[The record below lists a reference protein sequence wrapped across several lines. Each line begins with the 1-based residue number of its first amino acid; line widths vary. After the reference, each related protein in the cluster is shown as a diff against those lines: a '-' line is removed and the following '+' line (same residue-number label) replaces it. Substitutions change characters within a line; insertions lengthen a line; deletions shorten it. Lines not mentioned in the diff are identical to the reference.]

1 MTSKTNTK
9 QVQKLRRIRDDF
21 PYFSKNFLKVKDKA
35 GQIVRFELN
44 QAQRYIHSMLEKQRI
59 ETGKVRALV
68 LKARQMGSS
77 TYLEGRYYHKASLN
91 KGKSVFILTHEA
103 ESTKK
108 LFSMA
113 RRFYDNVPDIM
124 KPSLRHSNAKELIF
138 DGIDSQYY
146 VGTAGN
152 ADVGRGG
159 TVQYLHGSETAHWD
173 NTDQIVTGL
182 MQSVPDM
189 PDTEI
194 VLESTANG
202 LGNMFYE
209 MCIGAI
215 NGENDYQLIFLPWFW
230 MDEYE
235 SEVEGFEPTE
245 EEFEYASLFL
255 AKYPKTQQ
263 MRKLA
268 WRRRKTAELGRSWK
282 FKQEY
287 PSTPQEAFVVSGD
300 SLCRAEDIVRAR
312 QCKLKDKNAPM
323 VIGVDPARKGDRT
336 VIAFRRGRE
345 LAHYYTFDDMDE
357 MRLVGILTQL
367 IDKHNPAMVN
377 IDVGLGYGTIDRLL
391 ELGYRNINGIHFGE
405 RAIESDVYRNKRAE
419 MWCKLAEWLEQ
430 PDVNIPDND
439 ALHADLM
446 SVPEIQHTSDG
457 TIRLVSKEKIREQ
470 YGKSPDIGDAVALTF
485 ALPVHRI
492 AERKEQDRFRKKT
505 ESHATWKK
513 IPNKVKYA
521 H

>member
-1 MTSKTNTK
+1 MSSKTNTK
-9 QVQKLRRIRDDF
+9 QAQKLRRIRDEF
-21 PYFSKNFLKVKDKA
+21 PYFAQSFLKIKDKA
-35 GQIVRFELN
+35 GQIVPFELN
-44 QAQRYIHSMLEKQRI
+44 QAQRFIHQKLEKQRLD
-59 ETGKVRALV
+59 TGKVRALI

-91 KGKSVFILTHEA
+91 NGKSVFILTHEA

-113 RRFYDNVPDIM
+113 RRFYDNVPDLM
-124 KPSLRHSNAKELIF
+124 KPHLRHSNAKELIF

-189 PDTEI
+189 SDTEI

-209 MCIGAI
+209 MCVDAM
-215 NGENDYQLIFLPWFW
+215 NSKNDYQLIFLPWFW

-235 SEVEGFEPTE
+235 SDPQDLILTE
-245 EEFEYASLFL
+245 EEIEYASLFL
-255 AKYPKTQQ
+255 DKYPKTQQ

-268 WRRRKTAELGRSWK
+268 WRRRKTAELGRPWK
-282 FKQEY
+282 FQQEY

-312 QCKLKDKNAPM
+312 QCKLKDKHAPLVM
-323 VIGVDPARKGDRT
+323 GVDPARKGDRT

-345 LAHYYTFDDMDE
+345 LAHYYSFDDMDE
-357 MRLVGILTQL
+357 MKLVGILINL
-367 IDKHNPAMVN
+367 IDKHEPAMVN
-377 IDVGLGYGTIDRLL
+377 IDVGLGYGTIDRLR
-391 ELGYRNINGIHFGE
+391 ELSYRNINGIHFGE
-405 RAIESDVYRNKRAE
+405 RAIESDIYRNKRAE

-430 PDVNIPDND
+430 PDVNIPDDD

-485 ALPVHRI
+485 AFPVRRI
-492 AERKEQDRFRKKT
+492 AERKEKMRVAKKPV
-505 ESHATWKK
+505 SQASWKRVAK
-513 IPNKVKYA
+513 KPNYMR
-521 H
+521 